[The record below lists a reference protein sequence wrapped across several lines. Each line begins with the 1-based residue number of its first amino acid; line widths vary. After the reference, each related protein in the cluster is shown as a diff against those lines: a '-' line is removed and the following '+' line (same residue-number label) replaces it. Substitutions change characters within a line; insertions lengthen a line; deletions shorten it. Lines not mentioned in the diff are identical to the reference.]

1 VTAVWWTFSAFYWT
15 FFALMLPILFVG
27 DLIVWLL
34 TFWWDR
40 KRKWISLYTGLCGV
54 FYIFVNPLWRL
65 KVIGRR
71 KLPKDT
77 AGIYVAN
84 HSSLV
89 DILVLFGVHRPY
101 KCVSKKSNFKLPIIG
116 LFMKL
121 ARYVELERGN
131 RESVERMMATC
142 EGLLDEGLPILIFPE
157 GTRSPD
163 NHLLPFKTGAF
174 YLAMRTG
181 VPVYPIVVRGT
192 GEALPKKGMVLRKHV
207 RATVEVLDPLDPA
220 DFATLEELK
229 DETRAVFE
237 RELATTRTAP

>member
-1 VTAVWWTFSAFYWT
+1 
-15 FFALMLPILFVG
+15 MLPILFVG

-40 KRKWISLYTGLCGV
+40 KRKCISLYTGLCGV

-65 KVIGRR
+65 KVIGRH

-77 AGIYVAN
+77 AAIYVSN

-89 DILVLFGVHRPY
+89 DILVLFGLHRPF

-142 EGLLDEGLPILIFPE
+142 EGLLDEGVPIQIYPE

-163 NHLLPFKTGAF
+163 GRLLPFKTGAF
-174 YLAMRTG
+174 YLAKRTG
-181 VPVYPIVVRGT
+181 APIYPIVIRGT
-192 GEALPKKGMVLRKHV
+192 GEALPKKGMVLRRHI
-207 RATVEVLDPLDPA
+207 RATVEVLDPLDPN
-220 DFATLEELK
+220 DFATLEEMK
-229 DETRAVFE
+229 DATRNIFE
-237 RELATTRTAP
+237 HELASTPILP